1 MRVGK
6 MNNTEPVII
15 NDIII
20 ASNTR
25 YRIKISDG
33 INEYTIL
40 KKHVID
46 VDEDSITL
54 PEWLARKEGLI

>member
-20 ASNTR
+20 IFTR

>member
-20 ASNTR
+20 VSTR